1 MYEHFCLDDYGVSY
15 FTSSADTMRFQ
26 LQLLLRLSRARRCD
40 FISSA
45 HFVFNLLYDFRLARG
60 YMEKRNER
68 EICFR
73 RDLQLSRVKNDAGR
87 VGVMYEAL
95 HEARVMLELH
105 SKEES

>member
-1 MYEHFCLDDYGVSY
+1 
-15 FTSSADTMRFQ
+15 MRFYFFRSF
-26 LQLLLRLSRARRCD
+26 RL
-40 FISSA
+40 
-45 HFVFNLLYDFRLARG
+45 FNFLFGFRLAREF
-60 YMEKRNER
+60 MEKRKER